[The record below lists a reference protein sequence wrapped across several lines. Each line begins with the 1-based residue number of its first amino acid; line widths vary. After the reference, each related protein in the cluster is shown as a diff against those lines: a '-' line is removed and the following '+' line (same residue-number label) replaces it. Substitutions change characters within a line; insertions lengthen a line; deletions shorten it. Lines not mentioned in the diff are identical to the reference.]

1 MFDIP
6 WVKPLV
12 FILGGILGGMVLGWV
27 VGKIIARIKYPDPNK
42 TRLYSGKQLLVVMGV
57 VAVSIGLILF
67 AVLYQPKAEDPSD
80 PPLDPAAGGEM
91 LPGEEEV
98 LPTDGELTEGGEPAA
113 DAEGSGEEEKPTP
126 DVGAFEEEEESAE
139 APVADTPV
147 AMAPAGA
154 GAVAI
159 LR

>member
-12 FILGGILGGMVLGWV
+12 FIFGGILGGMVLGWV

-57 VAVSIGLILF
+57 VVVSIGLILF

-80 PPLDPAAGGEM
+80 PSLDPAAGGEM
-91 LPGEEEV
+91 LPGEGEV

-113 DAEGSGEEEKPTP
+113 DAEGSGEEEKPAP
-126 DVGAFEEEEESAE
+126 DVGASEEEEEPAE

-154 GAVAI
+154 GAVAV